1 MGGRW
6 EGFTDKDVVN
16 SGRRELLEEVV
27 NHAKDSKDNN
37 GDNNALDLE
46 EPKSGWAQIWYDRM
60 VKDSQDTFLIMTVIR
75 YMMS

>member
-46 EPKSGWAQIWYDRM
+46 EPKSGWAQI
-60 VKDSQDTFLIMTVIR
+60 
-75 YMMS
+75 